1 MKRESETERER
12 ERGREGQRVRKREH
26 GRGVERE
33 KGGEQLLKW
42 FRKIPQYFIACRVS
56 QETMAYHP
64 HELCYSHD
72 SNATG
77 LHRQRSRG
85 HG

>member
-12 ERGREGQRVRKREH
+12 ERWA
-26 GRGVERE
+26 ERE

-42 FRKIPQYFIACRVS
+42 FRKIPQYFFIACRVS
-56 QETMAYHP
+56 KETMAYHP